1 MALTEKGQVT
11 TTHNNMRNE
20 TLVHFIPKEVLW
32 QHLSL
37 LLAAGCFVISICIQQ
52 MYTWTVCVCARP
64 LLLISMA
71 VFFDLASFQSHMCAN
86 FEEIEKDSFRARKI
100 EDDKPILLVMRSPC
114 C

>member
-1 MALTEKGQVT
+1 MATFVT
-11 TTHNNMRNE
+11 
-20 TLVHFIPKEVLW
+20 
-32 QHLSL
+32 
-37 LLAAGCFVISICIQQ
+37 AAGCWLLCNFNLHTTNVHLDC
-52 MYTWTVCVCARP
+52 VCVCARP